1 MGETPTASDLALAT
15 PKPELA
21 SPGGARR
28 ARVLGR
34 LGLMGAGALLALV
47 AFLREPRPA
56 AADRRAAVV
65 EILQKRGYAT
75 VVDDVVFIDGPNGV
89 IASTMAK
96 ARVVARANLIA
107 DADGLE
113 QPSDIF
119 YFEARLSPGGALLD
133 LSEGHNLSETTGA
146 EETRPIVADER
157 VVFAS
162 NSGIEG
168 APSVVSVLD
177 FRGQTIPTDWSLM
190 ARTQHA
196 LTNYQHTGMLRGLA
210 RSTYVVEGDGE
221 VHITQN
227 GPAIVVET
235 GKQRATLALAD
246 ANAALPA
253 WIKLDPTELSPPGN
267 LTTWAVDRVRLEVGD
282 DNMQAVKQYFFE
294 AKDFFDRNR
303 EELSGNTGEA
313 EILDDLG
320 QEAGVA
326 PRVIPVD
333 PDLGWPPPP
342 LEPWVDK
349 PVIDGEGQWNAKED
363 AAFFRSQPNLPPTFV
378 TTFIRSDR
386 TRKTTRVYIAMW
398 DPRQVELHMM
408 AGTVEPK
415 GATGKAGPGMI
426 PRTPETMKRVVAA
439 TNAGFQALHG
449 EFGMMADGVVYLPPK
464 PFAATVMRLRDGSTA
479 FGSWPRDTTVP
490 DQVVSYRQNMT
501 VMVQDEKFN
510 PYDRTWWGGAVPGA
524 EDKTHT
530 VRTGMCLTRE
540 KFVGYFYGADL
551 SPDALAQAMIQ
562 ARCSYG
568 IALDMN
574 AGHSGMEFYRVAPE
588 GQLPELSRALE
599 TSWEGQG
606 SVPEMPGWEFRSKR
620 LIKGMGLMNF
630 PRYIKREAR
639 DYFYLTLR
647 YVLPG
652 ENLVSPQATPPEGDG
667 AWQVKGLPQ
676 HGFPYAIATTTI
688 HPDKAD
694 PSLAFRVLQI
704 DPRSVKTASAS
715 AAGNTVVTVDAG
727 TPGTASSSAWYWKG
741 GFSIAADSP
750 GKGASR
756 VAAGNPKPGKGAALL
771 CVHPES
777 NVLFYAEVDGAAG
790 GKRSDLTAMAA
801 LFTGMGCVDQLAL
814 EAPLGVL
821 LGDGHDL
828 YGKAANVLNAS
839 SAVRFVRGE
848 APGGTRFFEDTPIVP
863 RSEWYAL
870 QQARIRYFK
879 KHDD

>member
-1 MGETPTASDLALAT
+1 M
-15 PKPELA
+15 
-21 SPGGARR
+21 
-28 ARVLGR
+28 
-34 LGLMGAGALLALV
+34 

-65 EILQKRGYAT
+65 EILAKRGYAAT
-75 VVDDVVFIDGPNGV
+75 VDDVVFIDGPNGV
-89 IASTMAK
+89 LASTVAQ
-96 ARVVARANLIA
+96 ARVVARASLSA
-107 DADGLE
+107 DADGIE

-157 VVFAS
+157 VIFAS

-177 FRGQTIPTDWSLM
+177 FRGQPIPSDWSIM
-190 ARTQHA
+190 SRTQHA
-196 LTNYQHTGMLRGLA
+196 LTNYQHTGMLKGLA

-221 VHITQN
+221 VRVSQV
-227 GPAIVVET
+227 GAQLLVET
-235 GKQRATLALAD
+235 GKQRVALALGDEKAS
-246 ANAALPA
+246 LPA
-253 WIKLDPTELSPPGN
+253 WIKLDPSEISPPGN
-267 LTTWAVDRVRLEVGD
+267 LTTWAVDRVRFEVGD
-282 DNMQAVKQYFFE
+282 DNMQAFKQYFFE

-313 EILDDLG
+313 DIMDDLG

-464 PFAATVMRLRDGSTA
+464 PYAATVMRLRDGSTA

-540 KFVGYFYGADL
+540 RFVGYFYGADL
-551 SPDALAQAMIQ
+551 SPEALAQAMIQ

-588 GQLPELSRALE
+588 GQLPELARGLE
-599 TSWEGQG
+599 TSWEAQG
-606 SVPEMPGWEFRSKR
+606 NVPEMPGWEFRSKR

-647 YVLPG
+647 HVLPG

-694 PSLAFRVLQI
+694 ASLAFRLLQI
-704 DPRSVKTASAS
+704 DPRSVKTAAAS
-715 AAGNTVVTVDAG
+715 ATGNTVLTVDPGALA
-727 TPGTASSSAWYWKG
+727 PSGTASAWYFKG
-741 GFSIAADSP
+741 AFSIGPDAPAKSAA
-750 GKGASR
+750 R
-756 VAAGNPKPGKGAALL
+756 VAIGNPKPGKGAALL

-777 NVLFYAEVDGAAG
+777 NVLFYAEVDGARASVPGDTAG
-790 GKRSDLTAMAA
+790 GKRADLTSMAA
-801 LFTGMGCVDQLAL
+801 LFTGLGCVDQLAL
-814 EAPLGVL
+814 EAPLGLL

-828 YGKAANVLNAS
+828 SGKPGTVLSGS
-839 SAVRFVRGE
+839 SAVRFVRGD
-848 APGGTRFFEDTPIVP
+848 APAGVRFFEDTPIVP